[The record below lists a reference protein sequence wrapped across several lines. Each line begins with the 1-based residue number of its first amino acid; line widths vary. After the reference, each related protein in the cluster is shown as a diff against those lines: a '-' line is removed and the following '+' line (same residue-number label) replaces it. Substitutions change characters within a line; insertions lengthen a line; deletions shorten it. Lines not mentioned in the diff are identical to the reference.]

1 MLNRRSSREA
11 VLGLIFE
18 NEFGLYDDK
27 TELYENAVAARGIE
41 ENEYIRTLYFG
52 ILEKQNELDAY
63 IEKYAK
69 GRTLAR
75 ISKIAKAVMRIS
87 IYEMLYIDDIPASV
101 SINEAVELAHAFS
114 GGKAASFINGI
125 LGTIARE
132 AESAPRAEAAPLAE
146 AAPIAEEAPD
156 AQGERA
162 PAALP
167 AEERG

>member
-101 SINEAVELAHAFS
+101 SIN
-114 GGKAASFINGI
+114 
-125 LGTIARE
+125 
-132 AESAPRAEAAPLAE
+132 
-146 AAPIAEEAPD
+146 
-156 AQGERA
+156 
-162 PAALP
+162 
-167 AEERG
+167 